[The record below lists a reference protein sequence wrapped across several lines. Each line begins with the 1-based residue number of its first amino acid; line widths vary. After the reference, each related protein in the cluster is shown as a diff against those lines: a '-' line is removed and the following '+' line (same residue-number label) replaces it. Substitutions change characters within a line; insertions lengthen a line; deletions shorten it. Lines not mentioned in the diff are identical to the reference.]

1 MRAIIVK
8 APGGPEALEEADV
21 PVPVPGPG
29 QVRIRVAAA
38 AVNPVDAAVRSG
50 ALAGAGLM
58 PAFGTPPTPGSPIA
72 AGPRAAVGIGMD
84 VAGTVDETGP
94 GVAHLTAGD
103 EVIGLQDR
111 LDVPLA
117 GYAEAIV
124 LDAGAVARAPRSV
137 SPGEAATLP
146 LNGLTAL
153 QALDLLGLPPGG
165 TLLVTG
171 AAGAVGGYAVE
182 LAALRGLRIVGSAS
196 AADEALVRRLGAE
209 MFVPRD
215 VHLADAVRALVPG
228 GVDGAVD
235 AALLSAAALDAV
247 RSGGTFAAVN
257 GGPAVPV
264 PLRGISVRNEW
275 IRADAGQLGHLA
287 DLVDEGRLT
296 LRVAGALPLAEA
308 AKAHVRLEAGG
319 LRGRL
324 VLTP

>member
-8 APGGPEALEEADV
+8 TPGGPDALEEADV
-21 PVPVPGPG
+21 PEPVPGPG

-38 AVNPVDAAVRSG
+38 AVNPVDAAVRAG
-50 ALAGAGLM
+50 ALAAAGM
-58 PAFGTPPTPGSPIA
+58 MSFDARPAFG
-72 AGPRAAVGIGMD
+72 VGMD
-84 VAGTVDETGP
+84 VAGTIDAIGP
-94 GVAHLTAGD
+94 GVTGRAPGD
-103 EVIGLQDR
+103 QVIGLQDR

-117 GYAEAIV
+117 GYAEKIV
-124 LDAGAVARAPRSV
+124 LDASAVARAPRSV
-137 SPGEAATLP
+137 SPAEAATLP

-153 QALDLLGLPPGG
+153 QALDLLGLPPGA

-182 LAALRGLRIVGSAS
+182 LAAHRGLRVVASAA
-196 AADEALVRRLGAE
+196 AADEALVRGFGAE

-235 AALLSAAALDAV
+235 AALLAAAALDAV
-247 RSGGTFAAVN
+247 RGCGAFAAVN
-257 GGPAVPV
+257 GGTAVPV

-275 IRADAGQLGHLA
+275 IRADAAQLAALA

-296 LRVAGALPLAEA
+296 LRVADTLPLAEA
-308 AKAHVRLEAGG
+308 RKAHARLESGG
-319 LRGRL
+319 VRGRL
-324 VLTP
+324 VLIP